1 MNQPR
6 PGAPEGV
13 LVEAFN
19 AFMATAGRM
28 ESSYGQLQNEVARLR
43 RELEERNAE
52 LALSLAQNKQIRQ
65 ALRRI
70 LDSLP
75 CGVLVIGSE
84 DGGIVLMNPEARRL
98 AEVDAEVGPSWTDL
112 PPRIQAILKSA
123 KDRSDEHEF
132 ETGTGKAA
140 RWLSVRKSTVQVE
153 TLDAC
158 EEEQSIL
165 ILRDVTA
172 RKEAELQ
179 REESRNLVA
188 LGEMSAVLAHEI
200 RNPLSSMEL
209 WAGLLA
215 KQPAVGEETSHCVE
229 HLQAGVRSLAAT
241 VNNVL
246 QLHGNG
252 PGKHEPLRL
261 MSVLQSGV
269 AFVRPLADQAGIK
282 IKLQSESSNV
292 EITGDAN
299 GLQQVI
305 LNLSINSF
313 RHTPM
318 GGSLTISVRQKQA
331 GGTVVVNFSD
341 TGKGIPAAD
350 VPKLFDAGFSGDGR
364 GPGLGLTICQRII
377 QQHGG
382 TIGVSSMVGKGTTFS
397 LEFPV
402 L

>member
-1 MNQPR
+1 M
-6 PGAPEGV
+6 
-13 LVEAFN
+13 VEAFN

-52 LALSLAQNKQIRQ
+52 LALSLAENKQIRK
-65 ALRRI
+65 ALHRI

-75 CGVLVIGSE
+75 CGVLVI
-84 DGGIVLMNPEARRL
+84 DNADDGIVLMNPEARRL
-98 AEVDAEVGPSWTDL
+98 AEVDPEVGPSWKDL
-112 PPRIQAILKSA
+112 PPRIQVILKSA
-123 KDRSDEHEF
+123 KDRADEHEF
-132 ETGTGKAA
+132 ETGTGKAT

-153 TLDAC
+153 AIDAS
-158 EEEQSIL
+158 EKEQSIL

-179 REESRNLVA
+179 REKSRNLVA

-209 WAGLLA
+209 WTGLLA

-252 PGKHEPLRL
+252 LGKHEPLRL
-261 MSVLQSGV
+261 MSVLQGGV

-282 IKLQSESSNV
+282 IKLQGESSNV
-292 EITGDAN
+292 EIRGDAN

-331 GGTVVVNFSD
+331 GGTVAVDFSD
-341 TGKGIPAAD
+341 TGKGIPAAH
-350 VPKLFDAGFSGDGR
+350 VPKLFDAGFSGDGQ
-364 GPGLGLTICQRII
+364 GPGLGLTICQRIV

-382 TIGVSSMVGKGTTFS
+382 RIGVSSIVGKGTTFS

>member
-1 MNQPR
+1 
-6 PGAPEGV
+6 
-13 LVEAFN
+13 
-19 AFMATAGRM
+19 M
-28 ESSYGQLQNEVARLR
+28 EFSYGQLQNEVAQLR

-52 LALSLAQNKQIRQ
+52 LASSLAENKQIHN
-65 ALRRI
+65 ALHRI
-70 LDSLP
+70 LDALP
-75 CGVLVIGSE
+75 CGVIVIDNE
-84 DGGIVLMNPEARRL
+84 DGRIVLMNPEARRL
-98 AEVDAEVGPSWTDL
+98 AGVDAEAGLSWTDL
-112 PPRIQAILKSA
+112 SPRIQAILKSA
-123 KDRSDEHEF
+123 KDRADEHEF
-132 ETGTGKAA
+132 ETGTGKAT

-153 TLDAC
+153 SIDAC
-158 EEEQSIL
+158 EKEQSIL

-172 RKEAELQ
+172 RKQAELQ
-179 REESRNLVA
+179 REKSRNLVA

-209 WAGLLA
+209 WTGLLA
-215 KQPAVGEETSHCVE
+215 KQPAVGEETSHCIE

-252 PGKHEPLRL
+252 PGKHEPLKL
-261 MSVLQSGV
+261 VSVLQNGV
-269 AFVRPLADQAGIK
+269 EFVRPLAEQAGIR
-282 IKLQSESSNV
+282 IKLRDEVNNV
-292 EITGDAN
+292 EIRGDAN

-331 GGTVVVNFSD
+331 GSTVVVDFSD

-350 VPKLFDAGFSGDGR
+350 IPKLFDAGFSGNGQ

-382 TIGVSSMVGKGTTFS
+382 TIGVSSMVGRGTTFS